1 PWSSPLGPMHHQPP
15 SDQASA
21 VRALLAAFSRR
32 RRNHKCPSSPSSP
45 TKQRGSP
52 GFECALEHS
61 SESTYTPLDSR
72 DASAPPPPPPPY
84 SEAVARASGP
94 GLEEDDL
101 VVLDEWEQP
110 STGKGV
116 VQVETKQERKER
128 DRLERT
134 RFKLVADDARINDEL
149 VKMGFL

>member
-1 PWSSPLGPMHHQPP
+1 MHHQPP

-21 VRALLAAFSRR
+21 VRTLLAAFSRR
-32 RRNHKCPSSPSSP
+32 RHHKSPSSPSPASP
-45 TKQRGSP
+45 TKQSRSP
-52 GFECALEHS
+52 ALECTLEHS
-61 SESTYTPLDSR
+61 SESTYTPLDSC
-72 DASAPPPPPPPY
+72 DASTPPPPPPLY

-94 GLEEDDL
+94 GLEEEDL
-101 VVLDEWEQP
+101 VVLEEWEQP
-110 STGKGV
+110 LAGKKV
-116 VQVETKQERKER
+116 IKVETKQERKER